1 MKRFFIA
8 LTTAVLATTTAQ
20 AATSCMD
27 SEEMEAAL
35 VDWYSEK
42 AVGPKISRNDTDI
55 QLWASEQNGTW
66 TLVSYYESGQ
76 SCVVAQGDHTTP
88 EPDLEQ
94 QEELYSH
101 LETPTDRTL

>member
-8 LTTAVLATTTAQ
+8 LTTAVLASTTAQ
-20 AATSCMD
+20 ATTSCMD

-35 VDWYSEK
+35 VDWYAEK
-42 AVGPKISRNDTDI
+42 AVGPKIDRDETEI

-76 SCVVAQGDHTTP
+76 SCVIAQGDHTTP
-88 EPDLEQ
+88 EPDLQQ
-94 QEELYSH
+94 QEELYSM
-101 LETPTDRTL
+101 LVVPNERAL